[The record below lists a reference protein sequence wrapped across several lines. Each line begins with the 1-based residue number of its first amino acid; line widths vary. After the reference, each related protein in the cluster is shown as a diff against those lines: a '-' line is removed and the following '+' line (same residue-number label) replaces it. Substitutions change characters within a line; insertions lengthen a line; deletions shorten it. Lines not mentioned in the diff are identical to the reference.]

1 MKTFQLGGLNIT
13 ISQSVFETLHRYKQF
28 KPQQHE
34 AGGILLGQIK
44 GNHVYILRVS
54 VPTKFDKSSRTSFV
68 RSKIIAQIIIDY
80 EFVNSGNRTIY
91 LGEWHTHPEKFPS
104 PSGTDKSMIHDQFKL
119 NKLNEPFILLLIQGI
134 DGFYLAK
141 YDGSKLISIDC
152 YE

>member
-1 MKTFQLGGLNIT
+1 MKTFEIGDLKIS
-13 ISQSVFETLHRYKQF
+13 ISQSAFEVLNKYKQL

-44 GNHVYILRVS
+44 GNHVYVLRVS
-54 VPTKFDKSSRTSFV
+54 IPTMFDKSSRTSFV
-68 RSKIIAQIIIDY
+68 RSKDIAQIIIDY

-104 PSGTDKSMIHDQFKL
+104 PSRTDKNMILDQFKL
-119 NKLNEPFILLLIQGI
+119 NKLNEPFVLLLLQGTN
-134 DGFYLAK
+134 GFYLAK
-141 YDGSKLISIDC
+141 YDGSKLISIES